1 MIRRTQTSYAI
12 NEQLDRVESLWA
24 GIGAMA
30 DPVVEARVLEHFLRY
45 RGDSR
50 DMVSIA
56 AVACRV
62 RDVLAAELSEDVAAP
77 IEKIVSHSH

>member
-1 MIRRTQTSYAI
+1 
-12 NEQLDRVESLWA
+12 
-24 GIGAMA
+24 MA
-30 DPVVEARVLEHFLRY
+30 DPAVEARVLEHFLRY
-45 RGDSR
+45 PSDSR

-77 IEKIVSHSH
+77 IEKIVSYSH

>member
-30 DPVVEARVLEHFLRY
+30 DPVVEARVLEHFVRY
-45 RGDSR
+45 PSDSR
-50 DMVSIA
+50 DMLSIA

-62 RDVLAAELSEDVAAP
+62 RDALAAEMRAEVAAP

>member
-1 MIRRTQTSYAI
+1 MIRRTKTSDTA
-12 NEQLDRVESLWA
+12 NERAALGDSLRSGVTA
-24 GIGAMA
+24 TENAA
-30 DPVVEARVLEHFLRY
+30 VEAHVLEHFLRY
-45 RGDSR
+45 PSDSR

-77 IEKIVSHSH
+77 IGKIVSHSH